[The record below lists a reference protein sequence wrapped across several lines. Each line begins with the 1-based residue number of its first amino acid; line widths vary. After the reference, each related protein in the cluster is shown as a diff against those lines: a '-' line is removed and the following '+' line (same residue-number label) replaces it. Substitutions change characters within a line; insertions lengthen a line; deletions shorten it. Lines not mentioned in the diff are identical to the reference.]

1 MQNNECPSYNDSYR
15 LEILRKIEE
24 IRGVCKR
31 SDISTTDMQLVGMLG
46 RLDAFNEA
54 LNIPYESEA
63 YKKLQNKVNI
73 INRSIKE

>member
-1 MQNNECPSYNDSYR
+1 MQNNESPSYNNSYR

-24 IRGVCKR
+24 VRGVCRR
-31 SDISTTDMQLVGMLG
+31 SDVSITDMQLVGMLG
-46 RLDAFNEA
+46 RLDALNEA

-63 YKKLQNKVNI
+63 YEKLQNKVNT